1 VGPRLAASA
10 CYSFSPHMV
19 GAHVPA
25 AWAVAS
31 PPQILAARERAVD
44 RTYRALLGDLIDSPG
59 LAEAADLAREAA
71 LAADTAGRPLAAANA
86 DLPWPGEPHLVL
98 WHAINVLR
106 EEISGDGWWHVAA
119 FTALRLT
126 PEAIHGSKCQM
137 MQLAVAT
144 GIRYHGWQVSLNG
157 GELAQLA
164 SRWPDLAGA
173 VSDELP
179 PDDTLAAVEIPDLA
193 DLIWLFEDEPTVEY
207 PDLAWPVGLHSF
219 RLRRGDREV
228 LFSVDPAS
236 GEAQISLYVA
246 GQEMACLGR
255 LRWIETFT
263 IVKKDGYEGLVLHF
277 AGGQHEPLTLQTRP
291 EIRLTWD
298 VVPVWLPE
306 SASGESPAESHWV
319 TYL

>member
-1 VGPRLAASA
+1 MGVEFTPGERLQ
-10 CYSFSPHMV
+10 YDR
-19 GAHVPA
+19 
-25 AWAVAS
+25 AVAAGRDVSAPVRVTFFFGLES
-31 PPQILAARERAVD
+31 PGSRPDATEE
-44 RTYRALLGDLIDSPG
+44 ALLAMGV
-59 LAEAADLAREAA
+59 AEVVVD
-71 LAADTAGRPLAAANA
+71 
-86 DLPWPGEPHLVL
+86 
-98 WHAINVLR
+98 

-126 PEAIHGSKCQM
+126 PEAIHGSKWQM

-164 SRWPDLAGA
+164 SRRPDLAGA

-236 GEAQISLYVA
+236 GDAQISLYVA

-298 VVPVWLPE
+298 VVPPLG
-306 SASGESPAESHWV
+306 A
-319 TYL
+319 